1 MVESGIELNVLDAL
15 PAGLLE
21 LDAGSLH
28 KLLPGPTLIHLPG
41 RRPEPLFV
49 SVLLH
54 GNEDGGWEAV
64 RRLLRPHDDKTD
76 LPRALSLFIG
86 NVEAA
91 RHGVRFLEGQA
102 DYNRVWEDHS
112 GNEHTPERL
121 LMRKVVREM
130 EARHVFASIDVHNNS
145 GLNPHYGCVRNLDH
159 AHVHLAAL
167 FSRTVVYFRTPI
179 GVQTGAFSEL
189 CPAVTIEAGK
199 SGQVQGVEHILEF
212 IDAALHLSQ
221 WPDHPVAE
229 HDVDLFHTVAV
240 CKVPEPVSFG
250 FGGSSADIEF
260 VPDLDHLNFRELP
273 AGTTLGRLHGPKDVP
288 LDVRDEGG
296 TDVTARFFR
305 VHGGELQTT
314 LPVMPSMLSVNA
326 TAIRQDCLCYLMER
340 YPGFHS
346 SHAGSVSSSA

>member
-1 MVESGIELNVLDAL
+1 VHDLSVKLNVLDGL
-15 PAGLLE
+15 PVGLLE
-21 LDAGSLH
+21 LQSGSLH
-28 KLLPGPTLIHLPG
+28 TLLSGPTLIHLPG

-54 GNEDGGWEAV
+54 GDEDGGWEAM
-64 RRLLRPHDDKTD
+64 RRLLRRYHEINE

-112 GNEHTPERL
+112 GNENLPERL
-121 LMRKVVREM
+121 LMRQVVSEM
-130 EARHVFASIDVHNNS
+130 EVRGLFAAIDVHNNS

-159 AHVHLAAL
+159 AHLHLAAL
-167 FSRTVVYFRTPI
+167 FSRTVVFFRTPI
-179 GVQTGAFSEL
+179 GVQTGAFAEL

-199 SGQVQGVEHILEF
+199 SGQAHGVEHILEF
-212 IDAALHLSQ
+212 VDAVLHLSQ

-250 FGGSSADIEF
+250 FGESATDIEF
-260 VPDLDHLNFRELP
+260 LRNLDHLNFRELP
-273 AGTTLGRLHGPKDVP
+273 AGTKLGRIHGTKAVP

-296 TDVTARFFR
+296 EDVTGRFFR
-305 VHGGELQTT
+305 VHGGELQTA

-346 SHAGSVSSSA
+346 GRPTPASSIG